1 MRCQYSTDADGRQP
15 APKSYVVR
23 LRNRIQL
30 LERVLHAHGIDVDAS
45 IAQLS
50 AKSDSPGQPPD
61 SGGTAGSN
69 VDELCLTFDGALT
82 LDESLNFDQD
92 GEVRYFG
99 PSSGR
104 LLFRSPGNGKLTLTS
119 VGEKYADYIKIHLAR
134 KHPKFM
140 LAALGI
146 IPQIQIPLPFQCQN
160 LSPTATRKMTH

>member
-1 MRCQYSTDADGRQP
+1 MRCQYSTAEDGRQP
-15 APKSYVVR
+15 APKSYVVM

-30 LERVLHAHGIDVDAS
+30 LERVLHAHGIDADAS

-50 AKSDSPGQPPD
+50 AKGDSPGQPSDP
-61 SGGTAGSN
+61 GGTAASN

-104 LLFRSPGNGKLTLTS
+104 LLFRSTGNGKLILMS
-119 VGEKYADYIKIHLAR
+119 VGEKYADHMQIHLAR
-134 KHPKFM
+134 KQAKLM
-140 LAALGI
+140 LAALAI
-146 IPQIQIPLPFQCQN
+146 TPRILVLLQFQCK
-160 LSPTATRKMTH
+160 SVDPT

>member
-1 MRCQYSTDADGRQP
+1 VRCQYSTAEDGRQP
-15 APKSYVVR
+15 APKSYVVM

-30 LERVLHAHGIDVDAS
+30 LERVLHAHGIDADAS

-50 AKSDSPGQPPD
+50 AKSNSPGQPPD
-61 SGGTAGSN
+61 SGGTAASN

-104 LLFRSPGNGKLTLTS
+104 LLFRSPGNGKLTLMN
-119 VGEKYADYIKIHLAR
+119 VGEKYADHLQIHLAK
-134 KHPKFM
+134 KHAKLMPI
-140 LAALGI
+140 ARDI
-146 IPQIQIPLPFQCQN
+146 TPRIQSPQRCQC
-160 LSPTATRKMTH
+160 